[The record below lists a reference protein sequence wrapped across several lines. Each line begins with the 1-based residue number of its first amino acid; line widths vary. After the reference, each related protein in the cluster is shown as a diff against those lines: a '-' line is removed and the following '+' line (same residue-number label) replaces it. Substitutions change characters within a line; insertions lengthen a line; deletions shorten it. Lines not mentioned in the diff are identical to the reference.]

1 MSFEDNIAALNE
13 AFFFREFTFAK
24 NTFRPTPQDEVEFAD
39 NVLWIDDLLVVFQI
53 KERHAPAETTVEAEE
68 KWFTNNVIVEAKR
81 QIRNTLEYLKTCPK
95 IHLENQRGHAFDL
108 ATANLKELHK
118 VVIYLPH
125 SLLPQKC
132 LWRKYYRSSTA
143 GIIHLLPDHD
153 YLGLCQTL
161 ITPAELDDY
170 LKFREELIT
179 IWEKKVLDVPEQAL
193 VGQYL
198 VGDSSLEPSEK
209 FLEAFRKLKQD
220 DADWNMSGI
229 IRIFADRITTEN
241 LVTDYYPIVTEVAKL
256 KRSELRDFKTRFVLS
271 MQKAEKNEFVQPYRI
286 AFPRTGCGFVFIPV
300 PRDLLEKRKEGL
312 KNLTIANKYDLK
324 LEKCLGVSVAPD
336 GGGWFLIDWCF
347 IEFPWE
353 HYPELDRFLKDNNP
367 FRPVKIGQI
376 PVYSFERNS

>member
-24 NTFRPTPQDEVEFAD
+24 NTFRPIPQDEKELAD
-39 NVLWIDDLLVVFQI
+39 NVIWLDEVLVIYQV
-53 KERHAPAETTVEAEE
+53 KERKARLETTVEAEE
-68 KWFTNNVIVEAKR
+68 KWFENKIIGKAKR

-161 ITPAELDDY
+161 ITPTELADY

-179 IWEKKVLDVPEQAL
+179 NWEKIVLDVPEQAL

-198 VGDSSLEPSEK
+198 VGDSSIEPSEK
-209 FLEAFRKLKQD
+209 FLEAFRTLKQD
-220 DADWNMSGI
+220 NADWNMSGI
-229 IRIFADRITTEN
+229 IRIFAERITTKN
-241 LVTDYYPIVTEVAKL
+241 PVTDYYPIVTEVAKL
-256 KRSELRDFKTRFVLS
+256 KRSELREFKTRLVLS
-271 MQKAEKNEFVQPYRI
+271 MQKAEKNELAQPYRI
-286 AFPRTGCGFVFIPV
+286 AFPRTACGFVFIPV
-300 PRDLLEKRKEGL
+300 TKDLVEIRINGL
-312 KNLTIANKYDLK
+312 KNLTLAHKYDLK
-324 LEKCLGVSVAPD
+324 LEKCLGISVASD
-336 GGGWFLIDWCF
+336 GAGWFLIDWCF
-347 IEFPWE
+347 IESPWE
-353 HYPELDRFLKDNNP
+353 PDQEIDRFLKDNNP
-367 FRPVKIGQI
+367 FRQLKVDQI